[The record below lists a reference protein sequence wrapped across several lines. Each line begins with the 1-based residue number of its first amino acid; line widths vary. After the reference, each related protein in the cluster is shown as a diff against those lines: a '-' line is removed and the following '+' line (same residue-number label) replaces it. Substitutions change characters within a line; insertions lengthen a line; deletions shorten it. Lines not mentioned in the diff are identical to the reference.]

1 MAIAFVWIVMWNQ
14 AYSQGVHLTSVY
26 PDCGNIS
33 VLVVAGGKFPAAAQR
48 ITSVEAPNPL
58 RSGAAARLTTLHPM
72 TTRRSSFHQLHP
84 PTFGHLC
91 LVPSTP
97 DGHRVSNDSMSSRLK
112 SILKNPNRIHKK
124 KPAAPRRTSSGN
136 STATN
141 NNVRSGRSSPSSS
154 SWSDSLPRT
163 KPGGATAAR
172 LQKGDEQED
181 FFHDKL
187 DDVGLVQALATDL
200 SLRDV
205 PQAMRYSRER
215 MFAHMP
221 DQPSTLGLSSTRVA
235 EVLGARRALPPVV
248 TVAHLQAL
256 LRSPTAVDREAAE
269 LTRAGALRKVVVLRR
284 GRDGGVG
291 ELLVAGGDLEGL
303 VRAAEGDGALDEGA
317 AEAFCRWLGDNPA
330 ALKVCAGD
338 AALVPG
344 HVDQLVRAGFLT
356 TAHDRDVGSV
366 TSIFARPEDRGTN
379 ISLAAVSRAAAGSM
393 DAVGGEGAVHASGGS
408 GARSGGGVGTH
419 QGGPSVDL
427 SLAVPGQG
435 PYLKLVSAAL
445 SQLTAILNKSAYKE
459 MPETLL
465 RERWDGG
472 VAKQES
478 KQHAYKR
485 ERREFAGVLPARTR
499 KWREFHGMTFDWI
512 LHEAVGAGLVEV
524 FETGSVG
531 RGVRSL

>member
-1 MAIAFVWIVMWNQ
+1 
-14 AYSQGVHLTSVY
+14 
-26 PDCGNIS
+26 
-33 VLVVAGGKFPAAAQR
+33 
-48 ITSVEAPNPL
+48 
-58 RSGAAARLTTLHPM
+58 
-72 TTRRSSFHQLHP
+72 
-84 PTFGHLC
+84 
-91 LVPSTP
+91 
-97 DGHRVSNDSMSSRLK
+97 MSSRLK
-112 SILKNPNRIHKK
+112 SILKNPNRVHK
-124 KPAAPRRTSSGN
+124 KPAAPKRTGSSGN
-136 STATN
+136 SSTAANNTN
-141 NNVRSGRSSPSSS
+141 RSGRSSPSSS

-163 KPGGATAAR
+163 KLGSKRP
-172 LQKGDEQED
+172 QKRHDHEED
-181 FFHDKL
+181 YFHDKL
-187 DDVGLVQALATDL
+187 DDVGLVHALATDL
-200 SLRDV
+200 TLRDV
-205 PQAMRYSRER
+205 PQAMRYSRAH
-215 MFAHMP
+215 MFAPMP

-235 EVLGARRALPPVV
+235 EVLRARRGLPPVV

-256 LRSPTAVDREAAE
+256 LHSPTAVDREAAE
-269 LTRAGALRKVVVLRR
+269 LTHAGALRKIVVLRR
-284 GRDGGVG
+284 ARDGGVG
-291 ELLVAGGDLEGL
+291 ELLVTGGDLEGL
-303 VRAAEGDGALDEGA
+303 VRAAEGDGALDAEA
-317 AEAFCRWLGDNPA
+317 AAAFCRWLEGNPA

-338 AALVPG
+338 GALEPG

-408 GARSGGGVGTH
+408 GARSGGNSGSIS

-445 SQLTAILNKSAYKE
+445 SQLTGILTKSAYRE

-478 KQHAYKR
+478 KQHASKR
-485 ERREFAGVLPARTR
+485 ERREFTGVLPARTR
-499 KWREFHGMTFDWI
+499 KWRNFHGMTFDWI
-512 LHEAVGAGLVEV
+512 MHEAVGAGLVEV

-531 RGVRSL
+531 RGVRLL

>member
-1 MAIAFVWIVMWNQ
+1 
-14 AYSQGVHLTSVY
+14 
-26 PDCGNIS
+26 
-33 VLVVAGGKFPAAAQR
+33 
-48 ITSVEAPNPL
+48 
-58 RSGAAARLTTLHPM
+58 
-72 TTRRSSFHQLHP
+72 
-84 PTFGHLC
+84 
-91 LVPSTP
+91 
-97 DGHRVSNDSMSSRLK
+97 MSSRLK
-112 SILKNPNRIHKK
+112 SILKNPNRVRK
-124 KPAAPRRTSSGN
+124 KPATPKRTTSGN
-136 STATN
+136 SAAN
-141 NNVRSGRSSPSSS
+141 NNTNIRSGRSSPSSS

-163 KPGGATAAR
+163 KPGTARRPQNKAD
-172 LQKGDEQED
+172 DEED
-181 FFHDKL
+181 FFQDKL
-187 DDVGLVQALATDL
+187 DDTGLVQALATDL
-200 SLRDV
+200 ALRDV
-205 PQAMRYSRER
+205 PQAMRYSREH
-215 MFAHMP
+215 MFAPMP
-221 DQPSTLGLSSTRVA
+221 DQPSSLGLSSTRVA

-269 LTRAGALRKVVVLRR
+269 LTRAGALRKIVVLRR

-291 ELLVAGGDLEGL
+291 ELLVAGGDLERL
-303 VRAAEGDGALDEGA
+303 VEASEAEGALDEGTR
-317 AEAFCRWLGDNPA
+317 EAFCHWLRDNPA

-338 AALVPG
+338 AALNAS

-366 TSIFARPEDRGTN
+366 TSVFARPEDRGTN
-379 ISLAAVSRAAAGSM
+379 ISLAAVSRAAAGSI

-408 GARSGGGVGTH
+408 GARSGGSGSTH

-445 SQLTAILNKSAYKE
+445 SQLTAILTKSAYKE

-478 KQHAYKR
+478 KQHASKR

-499 KWREFHGMTFDWI
+499 KWRDFHGMTFDWV
-512 LHEAVGAGLVEV
+512 LHEAVGAGLAEV

-531 RGVRSL
+531 RGVRLL

>member
-1 MAIAFVWIVMWNQ
+1 
-14 AYSQGVHLTSVY
+14 
-26 PDCGNIS
+26 
-33 VLVVAGGKFPAAAQR
+33 
-48 ITSVEAPNPL
+48 
-58 RSGAAARLTTLHPM
+58 
-72 TTRRSSFHQLHP
+72 
-84 PTFGHLC
+84 
-91 LVPSTP
+91 
-97 DGHRVSNDSMSSRLK
+97 MSSRLK
-112 SILKNPNRIHKK
+112 SILKNPNRVHKK

-136 STATN
+136 ATRSTAN
-141 NNVRSGRSSPSSS
+141 NSIRSGTSSPSSS

-163 KPGGATAAR
+163 KPGGAGAR
-172 LQKGDEQED
+172 PRKADDQED
-181 FFHDKL
+181 YFHDKL
-187 DDVGLVQALATDL
+187 DDTGLVQALATDL
-200 SLRDV
+200 TLRDV

-215 MFAHMP
+215 MFAPMP
-221 DQPSTLGLSSTRVA
+221 DQPSSLGLSSTRVA
-235 EVLGARRALPPVV
+235 EVLGARRSLPPVV

-269 LTRAGALRKVVVLRR
+269 LARAGALRRVVVLRR

-291 ELLVAGGDLEGL
+291 ELLVDAGDLRRL
-303 VRAAEGDGALDEGA
+303 VEACGAEGALDERTR
-317 AEAFCRWLGDNPA
+317 EAFCRWLGDNPA

-338 AALVPG
+338 AALEPG

-379 ISLAAVSRAAAGSM
+379 ISLAAVSRAAAGSI

-408 GARSGGGVGTH
+408 GARSGGSGSTH

-445 SQLTAILNKSAYKE
+445 SQLTAILTKSAYKE

-478 KQHAYKR
+478 KQHASKR

-531 RGVRSL
+531 RGVRLL

>member
-1 MAIAFVWIVMWNQ
+1 
-14 AYSQGVHLTSVY
+14 
-26 PDCGNIS
+26 
-33 VLVVAGGKFPAAAQR
+33 
-48 ITSVEAPNPL
+48 
-58 RSGAAARLTTLHPM
+58 
-72 TTRRSSFHQLHP
+72 
-84 PTFGHLC
+84 
-91 LVPSTP
+91 
-97 DGHRVSNDSMSSRLK
+97 MSSRLK
-112 SILKNPNRIHKK
+112 SILKNPNRK
-124 KPAAPRRTSSGN
+124 R
-136 STATN
+136 
-141 NNVRSGRSSPSSS
+141 V
-154 SWSDSLPRT
+154 D
-163 KPGGATAAR
+163 
-172 LQKGDEQED
+172 QED
-181 FFHDKL
+181 YFQDKL
-187 DDVGLVQALATDL
+187 DDTGLVHALATDL
-200 SLRDV
+200 TLRDV
-205 PQAMRYSRER
+205 PQAMRYSREH
-215 MFAHMP
+215 MFAPLP
-221 DQPSTLGLSSTRVA
+221 DQPSSLGLSSTRVA

-291 ELLVAGGDLEGL
+291 ELLVAGGDLERL
-303 VRAAEGDGALDEGA
+303 VRGAEGEGALDGGA
-317 AEAFCRWLGDNPA
+317 REAFCRWLEDNPA

-338 AALVPG
+338 AALDPA

-366 TSIFARPEDRGTN
+366 ASLFARPEDRGTN
-379 ISLAAVSRAAAGSM
+379 ISLAAVSRAAAGSI

-408 GARSGGGVGTH
+408 GARSGGSGST
-419 QGGPSVDL
+419 QQAGPSVDL

-445 SQLTAILNKSAYKE
+445 SQLTAILARSAYKE
-459 MPETLL
+459 MPQTLL

-478 KQHAYKR
+478 KQHASKR

-499 KWREFHGMTFDWI
+499 KWRDFHGMNFDWI

-531 RGVRSL
+531 RGVRLL

>member
-1 MAIAFVWIVMWNQ
+1 MSFAIDNRW
-14 AYSQGVHLTSVY
+14 SQGS
-26 PDCGNIS
+26 
-33 VLVVAGGKFPAAAQR
+33 
-48 ITSVEAPNPL
+48 
-58 RSGAAARLTTLHPM
+58 
-72 TTRRSSFHQLHP
+72 
-84 PTFGHLC
+84 PTA
-91 LVPSTP
+91 T
-97 DGHRVSNDSMSSRLK
+97 MSSRLK
-112 SILKNPNRIHKK
+112 SILKNPNRVHKK
-124 KPAAPRRTSSGN
+124 KPAAPRRTSSAN
-136 STATN
+136 SAAAAVSSTTN
-141 NNVRSGRSSPSSS
+141 NTRSGTSSPSSS

-163 KPGGATAAR
+163 KPGAPAAAR
-172 LQKGDEQED
+172 RKKADDEEED

-187 DDVGLVQALATDL
+187 DDVGLVHALATDL

-215 MFAHMP
+215 MFAPMP
-221 DQPSTLGLSSTRVA
+221 DRPSSLGLSPARVA
-235 EVLGARRALPPVV
+235 EVLGARLAQPPVV
-248 TVAHLQAL
+248 TVSHLQAL

-269 LTRAGALRKVVVLRR
+269 LARAGAVRKVVVLRR

-291 ELLVAGGDLEGL
+291 ELLVAAGDLEQL
-303 VRAAEGDGALDEGA
+303 VRAAVGEGALDEGA

-330 ALKVCAGD
+330 ALKICAGD
-338 AALVPG
+338 AAMGPG
-344 HVDQLVRAGFLT
+344 QIDQLVRAGFLT
-356 TAHDRDVGSV
+356 AAHDRDVGSI

-379 ISLAAVSRAAAGSM
+379 ISLAAVSRAAAGSV

-408 GARSGGGVGTH
+408 GARSGGSGSTA

-445 SQLTAILNKSAYKE
+445 SQLTAILTKSAYRE

-478 KQHAYKR
+478 KQHAAKR

-499 KWREFHGMTFDWI
+499 KWRDFHGMTFDWI

-531 RGVRSL
+531 RGVRLL

>member
-1 MAIAFVWIVMWNQ
+1 
-14 AYSQGVHLTSVY
+14 
-26 PDCGNIS
+26 
-33 VLVVAGGKFPAAAQR
+33 
-48 ITSVEAPNPL
+48 
-58 RSGAAARLTTLHPM
+58 
-72 TTRRSSFHQLHP
+72 
-84 PTFGHLC
+84 
-91 LVPSTP
+91 
-97 DGHRVSNDSMSSRLK
+97 MSSRLK
-112 SILKNPNRIHKK
+112 SILKNPNRVHKK
-124 KPAAPRRTSSGN
+124 KPAAPRRTSSGGN
-136 STATN
+136 STATASTN
-141 NNVRSGRSSPSSS
+141 NNRSARSSPSSS

-163 KPGGATAAR
+163 KPGATR
-172 LQKGDEQED
+172 PQKVDDEED
-181 FFHDKL
+181 FFQDKL
-187 DDVGLVQALATDL
+187 DDTGLVQALATDL
-200 SLRDV
+200 TLRDV

-215 MFAHMP
+215 MFVPMP
-221 DQPSTLGLSSTRVA
+221 DQPSSLGLSSTRVA

-291 ELLVAGGDLEGL
+291 ELLVAAGDLVRL
-303 VRAAEGDGALDEGA
+303 VEASEAEGALDEGTR
-317 AEAFCRWLGDNPA
+317 EAFCRWLGDNPA
-330 ALKVCAGD
+330 ALMVCAGD
-338 AALVPG
+338 TALDASN
-344 HVDQLVRAGFLT
+344 VDQLVRAGFLT

-379 ISLAAVSRAAAGSM
+379 ISLAAVSRAAAGSI
-393 DAVGGEGAVHASGGS
+393 DAVGGQGAVHASGGS
-408 GARSGGGVGTH
+408 GARSGGSVGTH

-445 SQLTAILNKSAYKE
+445 SQLTAILTKSAYRE

-478 KQHAYKR
+478 KQHASKR

-499 KWREFHGMTFDWI
+499 KWRDFHGMTFEWI
-512 LHEAVGAGLVEV
+512 LHEAVGAGLAEV

-531 RGVRSL
+531 RGVRLL